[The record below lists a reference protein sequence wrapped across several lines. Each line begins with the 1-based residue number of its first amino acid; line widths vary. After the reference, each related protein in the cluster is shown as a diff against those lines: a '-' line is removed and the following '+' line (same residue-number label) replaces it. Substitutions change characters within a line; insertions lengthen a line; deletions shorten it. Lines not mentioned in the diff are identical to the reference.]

1 MKLTVKRGSLV
12 ICSDDEVKEEADDDQ
27 VDDVPG
33 GSPLLEDSPLSDSGS
48 ESMLSMQ
55 TDRPSIEAVQ
65 KQPESAPKVASK
77 NIENLESNP
86 ETVTVV
92 KPVPKPGVQSDTEG
106 DVVTISRDQELT
118 CNEDQNKTQHL
129 QMDVDVSQEYGSNIA
144 DLK

>member
-1 MKLTVKRGSLV
+1 MKSTVKRGSLV

-33 GSPLLEDSPLSDSGS
+33 GRPLLEDSPLSDSGS
-48 ESMLSMQ
+48 ESVLSIQ
-55 TDRPSIEAVQ
+55 TDHQSVETGQ
-65 KQPESAPKVASK
+65 KQQDSATKVASK

-86 ETVTVV
+86 ETVTIV
-92 KPVPKPGVQSDTEG
+92 KLVSKPDVQSDTEG
-106 DVVTISRDQELT
+106 DVVTIGNDQELT
-118 CNEDQNKTQHL
+118 CNEDQNKTQHR